1 MKIYNIE
8 EGYGSR
14 ELGFNLILD
23 FLRYIGASYQFMFF
37 IMAVV
42 MQILVYNIIKRYNY
56 SVWISVFIYYC
67 ISPFYIATFNGM
79 RQYLAIAVFI
89 VALKYIEQKK
99 IFKYIMLVSSL
110 ITVLGLAFV
119 VGILY
124 HYFQGQLMGELKK
137 EAVYISRG
145 VESTGTDYLKKLN
158 DEDSR
163 ITYVDESGKVIYD
176 NEANVE
182 SMDNHGHRKEIR
194 EAEIN
199 GEGADERMS
208 STLSEKTMYY
218 AVRLENGNVL
228 RVSSNQASVWM
239 LLLQLLPPFAAVLIL
254 MLLLSGVFASRL
266 SGKVVE
272 PLNGLDLE
280 HPDENDAY
288 DEVQPLLSKIGRQS
302 RQIRLQLEAAR
313 RQQKEF
319 SIITENMQE
328 GLLVIDRYTMVL
340 SVNSSVGKLLKVKEI
355 KTGESVYL
363 LNRSEEFRGVVGQV
377 LEGKHENKILRL
389 DGSEIQVIANPV
401 TRENKTEGAVIL
413 LVDVTEKVEREQLR
427 REFSANVSHE
437 LKTPLT
443 SISGFAEI
451 MQDGF
456 VKDEDVKVFAG
467 RIYKEAQ
474 RLIRLVGDVIRISRL
489 DEGGLPYQWEKLDL
503 YSLTHDIFST
513 LHEAAEKQE
522 VHMYMEGGSTVLDT
536 VSTIMEE
543 VLYNVCDN
551 AVKYNR
557 RGGEVFVRLK
567 DGEDAVRVNVRDTGI
582 GIPKEDQERIFERF
596 YRVDKSH
603 SKEIGGT
610 GLGLS
615 IVKHGVKTLNGRLWL
630 NSEPGQGTEII
641 MEFPK
646 HHMEEEAAE

>member
-1 MKIYNIE
+1 
-8 EGYGSR
+8 
-14 ELGFNLILD
+14 
-23 FLRYIGASYQFMFF
+23 
-37 IMAVV
+37 
-42 MQILVYNIIKRYNY
+42 
-56 SVWISVFIYYC
+56 
-67 ISPFYIATFNGM
+67 
-79 RQYLAIAVFI
+79 
-89 VALKYIEQKK
+89 
-99 IFKYIMLVSSL
+99 MLVSSL

-124 HYFQGQLMGELKK
+124 HYFQGQLMDELKK

-145 VESTGTDYLKKLN
+145 VESAGVDYLQQLN
-158 DEDSR
+158 AEDSR

-239 LLLQLLPPFAAVLIL
+239 LLLQLLPPFVAVLIL

-280 HPDENDAY
+280 HPEENDAY

-340 SVNSSVGKLLKVKEI
+340 SVNSSVGRLLKVKEV

-363 LNRSEEFRGVVGQV
+363 LNRSEEFRDVVGQV

-389 DGSEIQVIANPV
+389 DGSDIQVIANPV

-536 VSTIMEE
+536 VPMIMEE

-551 AVKYNR
+551 AVKYNH
-557 RGGEVFVRLK
+557 RGGEVFVKLK
-567 DGEDAVRVNVRDTGI
+567 DEGDAVRVNVRDTGI

-603 SKEIGGT
+603 SREIGGT

-646 HHMEEEAAE
+646 HHMEKEAAE

>member
-1 MKIYNIE
+1 
-8 EGYGSR
+8 
-14 ELGFNLILD
+14 
-23 FLRYIGASYQFMFF
+23 
-37 IMAVV
+37 
-42 MQILVYNIIKRYNY
+42 
-56 SVWISVFIYYC
+56 
-67 ISPFYIATFNGM
+67 
-79 RQYLAIAVFI
+79 
-89 VALKYIEQKK
+89 
-99 IFKYIMLVSSL
+99 MLVSSL

-280 HPDENDAY
+280 HPEENDAY

-355 KTGESVYL
+355 KTEESVYL
-363 LNRSEEFRGVVGQV
+363 LNRSEEFRGVVRQV

-536 VSTIMEE
+536 VPTIMEE

-630 NSEPGQGTEII
+630 NSEPGQGTEIL

-646 HHMEEEAAE
+646 HHMEKEAAE

>member
-1 MKIYNIE
+1 
-8 EGYGSR
+8 
-14 ELGFNLILD
+14 
-23 FLRYIGASYQFMFF
+23 
-37 IMAVV
+37 
-42 MQILVYNIIKRYNY
+42 
-56 SVWISVFIYYC
+56 
-67 ISPFYIATFNGM
+67 
-79 RQYLAIAVFI
+79 
-89 VALKYIEQKK
+89 
-99 IFKYIMLVSSL
+99 MLVSSL

-124 HYFQGQLMGELKK
+124 HYFQGQLMDELKK

-145 VESTGTDYLKKLN
+145 VESAGVDYLQQLN
-158 DEDSR
+158 AEDSR

-239 LLLQLLPPFAAVLIL
+239 LLLQLLPPFVAVLIL

-280 HPDENDAY
+280 HPEENDAY

-340 SVNSSVGKLLKVKEI
+340 SVNSSVGRLLKVKEV

-363 LNRSEEFRGVVGQV
+363 LNRSEEFRDVVGQV

-389 DGSEIQVIANPV
+389 DGSDIQVIANPV

-536 VSTIMEE
+536 VPMIMEE

-551 AVKYNR
+551 AVKYNH
-557 RGGEVFVRLK
+557 RGGEVFVKLK
-567 DGEDAVRVNVRDTGI
+567 DEGDAVRVNVRDTGI

-603 SKEIGGT
+603 SREIGGT

-646 HHMEEEAAE
+646 HHMENKEAAE

>member
-1 MKIYNIE
+1 
-8 EGYGSR
+8 
-14 ELGFNLILD
+14 
-23 FLRYIGASYQFMFF
+23 
-37 IMAVV
+37 
-42 MQILVYNIIKRYNY
+42 
-56 SVWISVFIYYC
+56 
-67 ISPFYIATFNGM
+67 
-79 RQYLAIAVFI
+79 
-89 VALKYIEQKK
+89 
-99 IFKYIMLVSSL
+99 MLVSSL

-124 HYFQGQLMGELKK
+124 HYFQGQLMSELKK

-145 VESTGTDYLKKLN
+145 VESVGTDYLQQLN
-158 DEDSR
+158 DENSR

-239 LLLQLLPPFAAVLIL
+239 LLLQLLPPFVAVLIL

-272 PLNGLDLE
+272 PLNELDLE
-280 HPDENDAY
+280 HPEENDAY
-288 DEVQPLLSKIGRQS
+288 DEVQPLLSKIGRQN

-340 SVNSSVGKLLKVKEI
+340 SVNSSVGRLLKVKEV

-363 LNRSEEFRGVVGQV
+363 LNRSEEFRDVVGQV
-377 LEGKHENKILRL
+377 LEGKHEDKVLRL
-389 DGSEIQVIANPV
+389 DGSDIQVIANPV

-536 VSTIMEE
+536 VPMIMEE

-551 AVKYNR
+551 AVKYNH
-557 RGGEVFVRLK
+557 RGGEVFVKLK
-567 DGEDAVRVNVRDTGI
+567 DEGDAVRVNVRDTGI

-646 HHMEEEAAE
+646 HHMEKEAAE

>member
-1 MKIYNIE
+1 
-8 EGYGSR
+8 
-14 ELGFNLILD
+14 
-23 FLRYIGASYQFMFF
+23 
-37 IMAVV
+37 
-42 MQILVYNIIKRYNY
+42 
-56 SVWISVFIYYC
+56 
-67 ISPFYIATFNGM
+67 
-79 RQYLAIAVFI
+79 
-89 VALKYIEQKK
+89 
-99 IFKYIMLVSSL
+99 MLVSSL
-110 ITVLGLAFV
+110 ITILGLAFV

-124 HYFQGQLMGELKK
+124 HYFQGQLMSELKK

-145 VESTGTDYLKKLN
+145 VESAGTDYLQQLN
-158 DEDSR
+158 DENSR

-239 LLLQLLPPFAAVLIL
+239 LLLQLLPPFVAVLIL

-272 PLNGLDLE
+272 PLNELDLE
-280 HPDENDAY
+280 HPEENDAY

-340 SVNSSVGKLLKVKEI
+340 SVNSSVGRLLKVKEV

-363 LNRSEEFRGVVGQV
+363 LNRSEEFRDVVGQV
-377 LEGKHENKILRL
+377 LEGKHEDKVLRL
-389 DGSEIQVIANPV
+389 DGSDIQVIANPV

-536 VSTIMEE
+536 VPMIMEE

-551 AVKYNR
+551 AVKYNH

-567 DGEDAVRVNVRDTGI
+567 DEGDAVRVNVRDTGI

-603 SKEIGGT
+603 SREIGGT

-646 HHMEEEAAE
+646 HHMEKEAAE

>member
-1 MKIYNIE
+1 M
-8 EGYGSR
+8 S
-14 ELGFNLILD
+14 
-23 FLRYIGASYQFMFF
+23 
-37 IMAVV
+37 
-42 MQILVYNIIKRYNY
+42 
-56 SVWISVFIYYC
+56 
-67 ISPFYIATFNGM
+67 
-79 RQYLAIAVFI
+79 
-89 VALKYIEQKK
+89 KK

-163 ITYVDESGKVIYD
+163 ITYVDESGKVVYD

-239 LLLQLLPPFAAVLIL
+239 LLLQLLPPFVAVLIL

-280 HPDENDAY
+280 HPEENDAY
-288 DEVQPLLSKIGRQS
+288 DEVQPLLSKIGRQN

-340 SVNSSVGKLLKVKEI
+340 SVNSSVGKLLKVKEV

-363 LNRSEEFRGVVGQV
+363 LNRSEEFRNIVCQV
-377 LEGKHENKILRL
+377 LDGKHEDKVLRL

-536 VSTIMEE
+536 VPMIMEE

-551 AVKYNR
+551 AVKYNH

-646 HHMEEEAAE
+646 HHMEKEAAE

>member
-1 MKIYNIE
+1 M
-8 EGYGSR
+8 S
-14 ELGFNLILD
+14 
-23 FLRYIGASYQFMFF
+23 
-37 IMAVV
+37 
-42 MQILVYNIIKRYNY
+42 
-56 SVWISVFIYYC
+56 
-67 ISPFYIATFNGM
+67 
-79 RQYLAIAVFI
+79 
-89 VALKYIEQKK
+89 KK

-124 HYFQGQLMGELKK
+124 HYFQGQLMDELKK

-145 VESTGTDYLKKLN
+145 VESAGTDYLQQLN

-239 LLLQLLPPFAAVLIL
+239 LLLQLFPPFVAVLIL

-280 HPDENDAY
+280 HPEENDAY

-340 SVNSSVGKLLKVKEI
+340 SVNSSVGRLLKVKEV

-363 LNRSEEFRGVVGQV
+363 LNRSEEFRDVVCQV
-377 LEGKHENKILRL
+377 LDGKHENKILRL
-389 DGSEIQVIANPV
+389 DGSDIQVIANPV

-536 VSTIMEE
+536 VPTIMEE

-646 HHMEEEAAE
+646 HHMEKEAAE